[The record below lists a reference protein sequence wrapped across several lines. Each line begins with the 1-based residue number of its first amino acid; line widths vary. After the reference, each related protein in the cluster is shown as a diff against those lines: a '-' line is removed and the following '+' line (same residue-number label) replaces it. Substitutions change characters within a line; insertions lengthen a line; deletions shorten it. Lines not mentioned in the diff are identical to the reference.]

1 MEKGGYIYVMT
12 NKNKSTLYIGVTNN
26 LERRILEHRIHYD
39 KNSFT
44 SKYNLEHCIYY
55 EYFSDIQQAI
65 AREKQ
70 LKNWNRKKKEILIQ
84 NMNPQWKDLFEDE

>member
-1 MEKGGYIYVMT
+1 MEKGGYIDVMT
-12 NKNKSTLYIGVTNN
+12 NKNKSTLYIGVTND
-26 LERRILEHRIHYD
+26 LKRRILEHRIHYD

-44 SKYNLEHCIYY
+44 SKYNLEQCIYY